1 MMGPFKCTP
10 KESDHKLISDA
21 YKEIENCFDFV
32 CDLCRNKP
40 RICRKCGETEGNISC
55 DWRRSD
61 HLRCEKCQKIQFP
74 IFENADY
81 PFIEEWSYID
91 YEAIKEKG
99 IEWYIKARDK
109 LIKKIEKYHKDHKIK
124 ESLEKQKIK
133 KNINKW
139 IKGGKNGR

>member
-91 YEAIKEKG
+91 YEAIRNNIPCHITSLQYIDTLRLARLYGESPYNSLKDLKG
-99 IEWYIKARDK
+99 AKKA
-109 LIKKIEKYHKDHKIK
+109 KK
-124 ESLEKQKIK
+124 
-133 KNINKW
+133 
-139 IKGGKNGR
+139 